1 MRSNPLSLSA
11 CNLENLRQCSFIAMH
26 LRLLVVRNAHLV
38 NQLELDFQPVD
49 MLLLGFEDAAKE
61 IAAHVVAAGFAVGN
75 GSFQDRMRGKLELE
89 VTLECFLDVLPN
101 QELVQILQVWQSF
114 KEEDA
119 LDQAVS
125 VLHLVAR
132 CLALVPAKAT
142 ESPVIEH
149 LGMHEILV
157 DCGELVGQDLGEALD
172 HLGIALH
179 LVPPWIDGATSPAA
193 PVIFVTVSSSSDL
206 AQQTQR
212 PHPSPTPRPW
222 ARSSAERVPS
232 SAAWTICRSVIALQ
246 MQMYMRRRYHCAN
259 GNANHSYS
267 RILIWLKDWSWELG
281 YEAALLPRGAAPLG
295 RKKAKT
301 DGVVATKALTRKLA
315 RACCQMIKE
324 QKPFDVKCQAVGN
337 HRTVSKTFGQQPIKY
352 LPGLAID
359 AGSCQHRP
367 IAKRIQRKRARPAY
381 CRGDDGREIDT

>member
-1 MRSNPLSLSA
+1 
-11 CNLENLRQCSFIAMH
+11 
-26 LRLLVVRNAHLV
+26 
-38 NQLELDFQPVD
+38 
-49 MLLLGFEDAAKE
+49 
-61 IAAHVVAAGFAVGN
+61 
-75 GSFQDRMRGKLELE
+75 MRGKLELE

-157 DCGELVGQDLGEALD
+157 DCGELVGQDLVEALD

-179 LVPPWIDGATSPAA
+179 LVSPWIDGATSPAA

-232 SAAWTICRSVIALQ
+232 SAAWTICLSVIALQ

-267 RILIWLKDWSWELG
+267 RILIWLKDWSWNW
-281 YEAALLPRGAAPLG
+281 
-295 RKKAKT
+295 
-301 DGVVATKALTRKLA
+301 ATKRRYCLEAQRFL
-315 RACCQMIKE
+315 
-324 QKPFDVKCQAVGN
+324 
-337 HRTVSKTFGQQPIKY
+337 
-352 LPGLAID
+352 D
-359 AGSCQHRP
+359 A
-367 IAKRIQRKRARPAY
+367 RKRRPMA
-381 CRGDDGREIDT
+381 